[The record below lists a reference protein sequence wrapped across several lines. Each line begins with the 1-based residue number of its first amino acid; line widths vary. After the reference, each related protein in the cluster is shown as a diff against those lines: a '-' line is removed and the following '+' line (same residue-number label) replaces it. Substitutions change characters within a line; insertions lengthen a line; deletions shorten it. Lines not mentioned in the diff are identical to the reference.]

1 MHQLSQS
8 TFEHRSRVQD
18 FLLHEVQLAVV
29 AVAQSHQ
36 ITLQMQGGV
45 LIVRL
50 IRQPPCANNRTI
62 TTDTSI
68 NVCIVTLGSVYGVF
82 ICGVIRTMNFTTT
95 TITPTT
101 NISNTTTT
109 TATLYN
115 HLYYQQC

>member
-1 MHQLSQS
+1 MHQLIKC

-62 TTDTSI
+62 TTD
-68 NVCIVTLGSVYGVF
+68 IVTLGSAYGVC
-82 ICGVIRTMNFTTT
+82 IYLRCYT
-95 TITPTT
+95 
-101 NISNTTTT
+101 
-109 TATLYN
+109 YN
-115 HLYYQQC
+115 ELYYHYYNSHHQYF